1 MAKLSVR
8 CLRFFARLV
17 VALMFLGAAGSVAAG
32 GRGAV
37 AADAPTWTD
46 EPPVLARLIEDGYRA
61 ESLHL
66 QQMAAMRYCAAAR
79 LGSIEAQYRLGRLY
93 LVGHGNMRNSTF
105 ATALLA
111 MAARGG
117 HAKALR
123 LLGSV
128 RASTLLPAC
137 LFEGVAPDLAGSGE
151 VVSHEVVN
159 RFVRGLPEHK
169 RRHAHL
175 VQRLALRYAID
186 PRLALAIVRSESDFN
201 PKARSP
207 KNAQGLMQL
216 MPATAERFGVHDIMD
231 PEQNVRGGL
240 AYLRWLLQLYKGD
253 VMLAAAAYNAG
264 EGAVERYGGVPPYAE
279 TQAYVGRIL
288 AFYRTGRHQVP
299 DGSLAAERPGSHG

>member
-1 MAKLSVR
+1 M
-8 CLRFFARLV
+8 
-17 VALMFLGAAGSVAAG
+17 LGVAGSVAG
-32 GRGAV
+32 GRGSA
-37 AADAPTWTD
+37 AADPPVWTD

-61 ESLHL
+61 ESLRL
-66 QQMAAMRYCAAAR
+66 QQMAALRYCSAAR
-79 LGSIEAQYRLGRLY
+79 LGSVEAQYRLGRLY
-93 LVGHGNMRNSTF
+93 LIGHGNMRNPAF

-111 MAARGG
+111 LAARGG
-117 HAKALR
+117 HARAQR

-128 RASTLLPAC
+128 RDSTILPAC
-137 LFEGVAPDLAGSGE
+137 LFEGGAPDLAGTGE
-151 VVSHEVVN
+151 VVPHEVVN
-159 RFVRGLPEHK
+159 RFVRGLPPYK
-169 RRHAHL
+169 QRHAHL

-186 PRLALAIVRSESDFN
+186 PRLALAIVRSESDFD
-201 PKARSP
+201 PLARSP

-216 MPATAERFGVHDIMD
+216 MPETAERFGVRNILD

-240 AYLRWLLQLYKGD
+240 AYLRWLLDLYEGD

-299 DGSLAAERPGSHG
+299 DGSLAADRLDGRG

>member
-1 MAKLSVR
+1 MTKSLSRRLRLSVR
-8 CLRFFARLV
+8 FVAALLFFGV
-17 VALMFLGAAGSVAAG
+17 AGSVAADPP
-32 GRGAV
+32 V
-37 AADAPTWTD
+37 WTD

-61 ESLHL
+61 ESLRL
-66 QQMAAMRYCAAAR
+66 QQMAAMRYCTAAR
-79 LGSIEAQYRLGRLY
+79 MGSVEAQYRLGRLY
-93 LVGHGNMRNSTF
+93 LVGHGNMRNHTF

-111 MAARGG
+111 LAARGG
-117 HAKALR
+117 HAKAQR

-128 RASTLLPAC
+128 RDSAILPAC
-137 LFEGVAPDLAGSGE
+137 LFEGGAPELAGTGE
-151 VVSHEVVN
+151 VVPHEVVN

-186 PRLALAIVRSESDFN
+186 PRLALAIVRSESDFD
-201 PKARSP
+201 PLARSP

-216 MPATAERFGVHDIMD
+216 MPETAERFGVRNILD
-231 PEQNVRGGL
+231 PEQNVHGGL
-240 AYLRWLLQLYKGD
+240 AYLRWLLELYEGD

-299 DGSLAAERPGSHG
+299 DDRLAVDKPGGRG

>member
-1 MAKLSVR
+1 MSRRPVHPLFLV
-8 CLRFFARLV
+8 ARLL
-17 VALMFLGAAGSVAAG
+17 VALIFLGAAGTAAAG
-32 GRGAV
+32 GRGV
-37 AADAPTWTD
+37 AGEAPVWTD

-61 ESLHL
+61 ESLRL

-79 LGSIEAQYRLGRLY
+79 MGSIEAQYRLGRLY
-93 LVGHGNMRNSTF
+93 LVGHGNMRNPTF

-111 MAARGG
+111 LAARGG
-117 HAKALR
+117 HAKAQR

-128 RASTLLPAC
+128 RDSTVLPAC
-137 LFEGVAPDLAGSGE
+137 LFEGVPPDLAGTGE
-151 VVSHEVVN
+151 VVPQEVVD
-159 RFVRGLPEHK
+159 RFVRALPPHK

-175 VQRLALRYAID
+175 VQRLALRFSVD

-201 PKARSP
+201 PSARSP

-216 MPATAERFGVHDIMD
+216 MPETAERFGVRNILD

-240 AYLRWLLQLYKGD
+240 AYLRWLLELYEGD

-299 DGSLAAERPGSHG
+299 GGKLATARQGSHG

>member
-1 MAKLSVR
+1 MTKLLVR
-8 CLRFFARLV
+8 CLRLSSRLF
-17 VALMFLGAAGSVAAG
+17 VALFFLGAAGSVAGG
-32 GRGAV
+32 GRGA
-37 AADAPTWTD
+37 AAANAPLWTD
-46 EPPVLARLIEDGYRA
+46 EPPVIARLIEDGYRA
-61 ESLHL
+61 ESLRL
-66 QQMAAMRYCAAAR
+66 QPMAAIRYCAAAR

-93 LVGHGNMRNSTF
+93 LVGHGNMRNPAF

-111 MAARGG
+111 LAARGG

-128 RASTLLPAC
+128 RDSTVLPAC
-137 LFEGVAPDLAGSGE
+137 LFEGVAPDLAGTGE
-151 VVSHEVVN
+151 VVPHEVVS

-175 VQRLALRYAID
+175 VQRLALRYSVD

-201 PKARSP
+201 PTARSP

-216 MPATAERFGVHDIMD
+216 MPETAERFGVRDIMD

-240 AYLRWLLQLYKGD
+240 AYLRWLLELYEGD

-299 DGSLAAERPGSHG
+299 DGGLAVDRLGRAG